1 MAKAASQ
8 NNHYHTHPEVLR
20 IHVQLV
26 TVQLAQLSKGA
37 LEVVEMFQAV
47 TEGLE
52 HLLAVGLHLGI
63 AHDGIGIG
71 QVPKGLEEPLSPGVD
86 NQHPGYQPAQGL
98 TTNFVHIHFAPQAE
112 DGLLLLSRQMH
123 HVVCLCSCYLLPSLL
138 LGADWPRPGRG
149 STG

>member
-1 MAKAASQ
+1 MTKEQ
-8 NNHYHTHPEVLR
+8 KENMRVPQTHPEVLR

-86 NQHPGYQPAQGL
+86 NQQPEG
-98 TTNFVHIHFAPQAE
+98 
-112 DGLLLLSRQMH
+112 
-123 HVVCLCSCYLLPSLL
+123 
-138 LGADWPRPGRG
+138 
-149 STG
+149 

>member
-1 MAKAASQ
+1 M
-8 NNHYHTHPEVLR
+8 
-20 IHVQLV
+20 QLV

-86 NQHPGYQPAQGL
+86 NQQPEG
-98 TTNFVHIHFAPQAE
+98 
-112 DGLLLLSRQMH
+112 
-123 HVVCLCSCYLLPSLL
+123 
-138 LGADWPRPGRG
+138 
-149 STG
+149 

>member
-1 MAKAASQ
+1 AASQ
-8 NNHYHTHPEVLR
+8 YNHNHTHPEVLR

-26 TVQLAQLSKGA
+26 TVQLTQLSKGA

-86 NQHPGYQPAQGL
+86 NQQPEGSR
-98 TTNFVHIHFAPQAE
+98 
-112 DGLLLLSRQMH
+112 LLSRQMH
-123 HVVCLCSCYLLPSLL
+123 TIVSVCAVAMNTFGSEASVGGRWPCSSFYAPPASCPPCLEAEQPK
-138 LGADWPRPGRG
+138 A
-149 STG
+149 